1 MFTAKELNE
10 MSKEAPKR
18 KEAVDKIMDKLVPV
32 AVERA
37 GFGFFDATFSLS
49 QTEFRDYSPQF
60 RRLILQDIIDELHS
74 YDFDVHVAFGLFT
87 PVSQV
92 LSYEELQECEVLLET
107 ADSIRISWTDR

>member
-18 KEAVDKIMDKLVPV
+18 KEAVDKIMDNLVPL

-60 RRLILQDIIDELHS
+60 RRLIMQDILDELHS
-74 YDFDVHVAFGLFT
+74 YDFDIYVAFGLFT

-92 LSYEELQECEVLLET
+92 LSYEELETTEVLLET
-107 ADSIRISWTDR
+107 ADSIRIAWTDR